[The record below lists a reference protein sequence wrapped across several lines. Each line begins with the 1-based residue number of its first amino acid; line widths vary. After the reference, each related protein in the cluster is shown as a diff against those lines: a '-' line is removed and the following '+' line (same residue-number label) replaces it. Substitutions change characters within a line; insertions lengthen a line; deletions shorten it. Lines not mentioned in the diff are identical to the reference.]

1 MNILFEPSLR
11 LFADGASGG
20 SANGSS
26 GGSANGAQGSE
37 SAGEAESTP
46 GDNGDGKAA
55 SKADKSPSEEKTAK
69 KKSEAAEAYKTDTS
83 ESAGGEAEPGE
94 EKGVRAEA
102 ANESAADEAAADEA
116 AADEVAPDKAQE
128 NGESASDGGQEDGNE
143 TEKLLGSV
151 RETLRE
157 QIKAAETEEVLAA
170 WRREEAAAR
179 EIYPSFSMSSELLN
193 EPLFG
198 VLLKNGVGVRQA
210 YECVHLKEIIGS
222 AVRYAV
228 AETGRRAAGAKN
240 GSSTR
245 PGENSVLDRASSV
258 TRTDVKNLT
267 EKDIMRILSDV
278 SKGAKISFK

>member
-1 MNILFEPSLR
+1 
-11 LFADGASGG
+11 
-20 SANGSS
+20 
-26 GGSANGAQGSE
+26 
-37 SAGEAESTP
+37 
-46 GDNGDGKAA
+46 
-55 SKADKSPSEEKTAK
+55 
-69 KKSEAAEAYKTDTS
+69 
-83 ESAGGEAEPGE
+83 
-94 EKGVRAEA
+94 
-102 ANESAADEAAADEA
+102 
-116 AADEVAPDKAQE
+116 
-128 NGESASDGGQEDGNE
+128 
-143 TEKLLGSV
+143 
-151 RETLRE
+151 
-157 QIKAAETEEVLAA
+157 
-170 WRREEAAAR
+170 
-179 EIYPSFSMSSELLN
+179 MSSELLN

>member
-20 SANGSS
+20 SANG
-26 GGSANGAQGSE
+26 AQGSE

-46 GDNGDGKAA
+46 GNNGDGKAA
-55 SKADKSPSEEKTAK
+55 GKADKSPSEEKTAE
-69 KKSEAAEAYKTDTS
+69 KKSEAAEDYKTDTS
-83 ESAGGEAEPGE
+83 ESAGGKAEPGA
-94 EKGVRAEA
+94 EKNITA
-102 ANESAADEAAADEA
+102 ESASKPDNDEAAADEA
-116 AADEVAPDKAQE
+116 APDKAQE

>member
-46 GDNGDGKAA
+46 GNNGENKAA
-55 SKADKSPSEEKTAK
+55 SKADKSPSEEKTAE
-69 KKSEAAEAYKTDTS
+69 KKSEAADFYEAD
-83 ESAGGEAEPGE
+83 SAENTGGKAEPGE
-94 EKGVRAEA
+94 EKNITA
-102 ANESAADEAAADEA
+102 ESASEPDDEA
-116 AADEVAPDKAQE
+116 APDKAQE

-198 VLLKNGVGVRQA
+198 VLLKNGVGVRRA

>member
-46 GDNGDGKAA
+46 GNNGDGKAA
-55 SKADKSPSEEKTAK
+55 SKADKSPSEEKTAE
-69 KKSEAAEAYKTDTS
+69 KKSEAAEDYKTDTS
-83 ESAGGEAEPGE
+83 ESAGGEAESGE

-102 ANESAADEAAADEA
+102 ANESATDESAADEA
-116 AADEVAPDKAQE
+116 APDKAQE

>member
-46 GDNGDGKAA
+46 GENGDGKAA
-55 SKADKSPSEEKTAK
+55 SKADKSPSEEKTAE
-69 KKSEAAEAYKTDTS
+69 KKSEAAEDYKTDTS

-102 ANESAADEAAADEA
+102 ANESATDEAAADEA
-116 AADEVAPDKAQE
+116 APDKAQE

>member
-11 LFADGASGG
+11 LFAYGASGG

-46 GDNGDGKAA
+46 GENGDGKAA
-55 SKADKSPSEEKTAK
+55 SKADKSPSEEKTAE

-83 ESAGGEAEPGE
+83 ESAGGKAEPGA
-94 EKGVRAEA
+94 EKNITA
-102 ANESAADEAAADEA
+102 ESASEPDDEAAADEA
-116 AADEVAPDKAQE
+116 APDKAQE

>member
-46 GDNGDGKAA
+46 GNNGENKAA
-55 SKADKSPSEEKTAK
+55 GKADKSPSEEKTTE
-69 KKSEAAEAYKTDTS
+69 KKSEAADFYEAD
-83 ESAGGEAEPGE
+83 SAENTGGEAEPGA
-94 EKGVRAEA
+94 EKNITA
-102 ANESAADEAAADEA
+102 ESASKPDDEA
-116 AADEVAPDKAQE
+116 APDKAQE

-151 RETLRE
+151 REMLRE

>member
-26 GGSANGAQGSE
+26 GGSANSAQGSE

-46 GDNGDGKAA
+46 GNNGDGKAA
-55 SKADKSPSEEKTAK
+55 SKADKSPSEEKTAE

-83 ESAGGEAEPGE
+83 ESAGGEAEPGA
-94 EKGVRAEA
+94 EKNITA
-102 ANESAADEAAADEA
+102 ESASEPDDEA
-116 AADEVAPDKAQE
+116 APDKAQE

>member
-11 LFADGASGG
+11 LFADG
-20 SANGSS
+20 SS
-26 GGSANGAQGSE
+26 GGLANGAQGSE
-37 SAGEAESTP
+37 SAGEAESPP
-46 GDNGDGKAA
+46 GNNGDGKAA
-55 SKADKSPSEEKTAK
+55 SKADKPATEEKTAE
-69 KKSEAAEAYKTDTS
+69 KKSEAADFYEAD
-83 ESAGGEAEPGE
+83 SAENTGGKAEPGA
-94 EKGVRAEA
+94 EKNITA
-102 ANESAADEAAADEA
+102 ESASEPDDEA
-116 AADEVAPDKAQE
+116 APDKAQE

-179 EIYPSFSMSSELLN
+179 EIYPSFSMNSELLN

>member
-46 GDNGDGKAA
+46 GDNGENKAA
-55 SKADKSPSEEKTAK
+55 SKADKSPSEEKTAE
-69 KKSEAAEAYKTDTS
+69 KKSEAADFYEAD
-83 ESAGGEAEPGE
+83 SAENTGGEAEPGA
-94 EKGVRAEA
+94 EKNITA
-102 ANESAADEAAADEA
+102 ESASEPAGDEA
-116 AADEVAPDKAQE
+116 APDKAQE

-170 WRREEAAAR
+170 WRKEEAAAR

>member
-46 GDNGDGKAA
+46 GNNGDGKAA
-55 SKADKSPSEEKTAK
+55 SKADKSPSEEKTAE
-69 KKSEAAEAYKTDTS
+69 KKSEAADFYEAD
-83 ESAGGEAEPGE
+83 SAENTGGKAEPGE
-94 EKGVRAEA
+94 EKNITA
-102 ANESAADEAAADEA
+102 ESASEPDDEA
-116 AADEVAPDKAQE
+116 APDKAQE

-198 VLLKNGVGVRQA
+198 VLLKNGVGVRRA

>member
-46 GDNGDGKAA
+46 GNNGENKAA
-55 SKADKSPSEEKTAK
+55 GKADKSPSEEKTAE
-69 KKSEAAEAYKTDTS
+69 KKSEAAEDYKTDTS

-102 ANESAADEAAADEA
+102 ANESATDEAAADEA
-116 AADEVAPDKAQE
+116 APDKAQE

>member
-55 SKADKSPSEEKTAK
+55 SKADKSATEEKTAE
-69 KKSEAAEAYKTDTS
+69 KKSEAADFYEAD
-83 ESAGGEAEPGE
+83 SAENTGGEAEPGE

-102 ANESAADEAAADEA
+102 ANESATDEA
-116 AADEVAPDKAQE
+116 APDKAQE

>member
-46 GDNGDGKAA
+46 GNNGENKAA
-55 SKADKSPSEEKTAK
+55 GKADKSPSEEKTAE
-69 KKSEAAEAYKTDTS
+69 KKSEAADFYEAD
-83 ESAGGEAEPGE
+83 SAENTGGKAEPGE
-94 EKGVRAEA
+94 EKNITA
-102 ANESAADEAAADEA
+102 ESASEHDDEA
-116 AADEVAPDKAQE
+116 APDKAQE

>member
-26 GGSANGAQGSE
+26 GGLANGAQGSE

-46 GDNGDGKAA
+46 GDNDGDGKAA
-55 SKADKSPSEEKTAK
+55 SKADKPATEEKTAE
-69 KKSEAAEAYKTDTS
+69 KKSEA
-83 ESAGGEAEPGE
+83 
-94 EKGVRAEA
+94 
-102 ANESAADEAAADEA
+102 
-116 AADEVAPDKAQE
+116 APDKAQE

>member
-37 SAGEAESTP
+37 SAGEVESTP
-46 GDNGDGKAA
+46 GNNGENKAA
-55 SKADKSPSEEKTAK
+55 GKADKPATEEKTAE
-69 KKSEAAEAYKTDTS
+69 KKSEAAEDYKTDTS

-94 EKGVRAEA
+94 EKGARTEA

-116 AADEVAPDKAQE
+116 APDKAQE

>member
-20 SANGSS
+20 SANG
-26 GGSANGAQGSE
+26 AQGGE
-37 SAGEAESTP
+37 SAGEAESTS
-46 GDNGDGKAA
+46 GESGEGKAA
-55 SKADKSPSEEKTAK
+55 SKADKSPAEEKTAE
-69 KKSEAAEAYKTDTS
+69 KKSEAAETYKTDTA
-83 ESAGGEAEPGE
+83 ESTGGEAEPGA
-94 EKGVRAEA
+94 EKGAPAEA
-102 ANESAADEAAADEA
+102 VDESAADES
-116 AADEVAPDKAQE
+116 APDKSRE
-128 NGESASDGGQEDGNE
+128 NGESASDGGQEDGSE

-170 WRREEAAAR
+170 WRREETAAR

-240 GSSTR
+240 GSAAR

>member
-46 GDNGDGKAA
+46 GNNGDGKAA
-55 SKADKSPSEEKTAK
+55 SKADKSPSEEKTAE
-69 KKSEAAEAYKTDTS
+69 KKSEAADFYEADSVENT
-83 ESAGGEAEPGE
+83 GGKAEPGE

-102 ANESAADEAAADEA
+102 ANEAAADEA
-116 AADEVAPDKAQE
+116 APDEAAPDKAQE

>member
-26 GGSANGAQGSE
+26 GGLANGAQGSE
-37 SAGEAESTP
+37 SAGEAESTS
-46 GDNGDGKAA
+46 GENGDGKAA
-55 SKADKSPSEEKTAK
+55 SKADKSPSEEKTAE

-83 ESAGGEAEPGE
+83 EIAGGKAEPGE

-102 ANESAADEAAADEA
+102 ANESAADEAAVDEA
-116 AADEVAPDKAQE
+116 APDKLQE

>member
-46 GDNGDGKAA
+46 GNNGENKAA
-55 SKADKSPSEEKTAK
+55 SKADKPATEEETAEK
-69 KKSEAAEAYKTDTS
+69 KREAADFYEAD
-83 ESAGGEAEPGE
+83 SAENTGGEAEPGA
-94 EKGVRAEA
+94 EKNITA
-102 ANESAADEAAADEA
+102 ESASEPDDEA
-116 AADEVAPDKAQE
+116 APDKAQE

>member
-46 GDNGDGKAA
+46 GNNGDGKAA
-55 SKADKSPSEEKTAK
+55 SKADKPVTEEKTAE
-69 KKSEAAEAYKTDTS
+69 KKSEAVEAYKTDTS
-83 ESAGGEAEPGE
+83 ESACGEAEPGE

-102 ANESAADEAAADEA
+102 ANESATDEAAADEA
-116 AADEVAPDKAQE
+116 APDKAQE

-170 WRREEAAAR
+170 WRKEEAAAR

>member
-37 SAGEAESTP
+37 SAGEAESTS
-46 GDNGDGKAA
+46 GENGDGKAA
-55 SKADKSPSEEKTAK
+55 SKADKSATEEKTAE
-69 KKSEAAEAYKTDTS
+69 KKSEAADFYEAD
-83 ESAGGEAEPGE
+83 SAENTGGEAEPGE

-102 ANESAADEAAADEA
+102 ANESATDEA
-116 AADEVAPDKAQE
+116 APDKAQE

>member
-37 SAGEAESTP
+37 SAGEAENTP
-46 GDNGDGKAA
+46 GENGDGKAA
-55 SKADKSPSEEKTAK
+55 SKADKSPSEEKTAE
-69 KKSEAAEAYKTDTS
+69 KKSEAADFYEAD
-83 ESAGGEAEPGE
+83 SAENTGGEAEPGE

-116 AADEVAPDKAQE
+116 APDKAQE

>member
-20 SANGSS
+20 SANG
-26 GGSANGAQGSE
+26 AQDSE
-37 SAGEAESTP
+37 SAGEAESTS
-46 GDNGDGKAA
+46 GENGDGKAA
-55 SKADKSPSEEKTAK
+55 SKADKSPSEEKTAE

-116 AADEVAPDKAQE
+116 APDKAQE
-128 NGESASDGGQEDGNE
+128 NGESASDGGQEDGNG

>member
-46 GDNGDGKAA
+46 GNNGDGKAA
-55 SKADKSPSEEKTAK
+55 SKADKPATEEKTAE
-69 KKSEAAEAYKTDTS
+69 KKSEAADFYEAD
-83 ESAGGEAEPGE
+83 SAENTGGKAEPGA
-94 EKGVRAEA
+94 EKGVRVEA
-102 ANESAADEAAADEA
+102 ANESATDEAAADEA
-116 AADEVAPDKAQE
+116 AADKAQE
-128 NGESASDGGQEDGNE
+128 NGESASDGGQEDENE

>member
-46 GDNGDGKAA
+46 GENGDGKAA
-55 SKADKSPSEEKTAK
+55 SKADKSPSEEKTAE
-69 KKSEAAEAYKTDTS
+69 KKSEAAEDYKTDTS
-83 ESAGGEAEPGE
+83 ESAGGKAEPGE

-102 ANESAADEAAADEA
+102 ANESATDEAAADEA
-116 AADEVAPDKAQE
+116 APDKAQE

>member
-37 SAGEAESTP
+37 SAGEAESTS
-46 GDNGDGKAA
+46 GENGENKAA
-55 SKADKSPSEEKTAK
+55 SKADKPVTEEKTAE
-69 KKSEAAEAYKTDTS
+69 KKSEAAEDYKTDTS

-102 ANESAADEAAADEA
+102 ANESAADEA
-116 AADEVAPDKAQE
+116 APDKAQE

>member
-11 LFADGASGG
+11 LFADGSSGG

-26 GGSANGAQGSE
+26 GGSANGARGGE

-46 GDNGDGKAA
+46 GGNGDGKAA
-55 SKADKSPSEEKTAK
+55 SKADKPATEEKTAEQ
-69 KKSEAAEAYKTDTS
+69 KSEAADSYEAD
-83 ESAGGEAEPGE
+83 SAENTGGEAKPGTEKNITE
-94 EKGVRAEA
+94 ES
-102 ANESAADEAAADEA
+102 ANEPADDES
-116 AADEVAPDKAQE
+116 APDKAQE
-128 NGESASDGGQEDGNE
+128 NGESASDGGQEDKNE

-198 VLLKNGVGVRQA
+198 VLLKSGVGVRQA

>member
-46 GDNGDGKAA
+46 GENGDGKAA
-55 SKADKSPSEEKTAK
+55 SKADKSPSEEKTAE
-69 KKSEAAEAYKTDTS
+69 KKSEAAEDYKTDTS

-102 ANESAADEAAADEA
+102 ANESATDEAAADEA
-116 AADEVAPDKAQE
+116 APDKAQE

-210 YECVHLKEIIGS
+210 YECVHLKEIISS

>member
-37 SAGEAESTP
+37 SADEAESTP
-46 GDNGDGKAA
+46 GNNGDGKAA
-55 SKADKSPSEEKTAK
+55 GKADKPATEKKTAE
-69 KKSEAAEAYKTDTS
+69 KKSEAAEDYKTDTS

-94 EKGVRAEA
+94 EKGARTEA

-116 AADEVAPDKAQE
+116 APDKAQE

>member
-46 GDNGDGKAA
+46 GNNGDGKAA
-55 SKADKSPSEEKTAK
+55 GKADKSPSEEKTAE
-69 KKSEAAEAYKTDTS
+69 KKSEAAEDYKTDTS

-116 AADEVAPDKAQE
+116 APDKAQE
-128 NGESASDGGQEDGNE
+128 NGESASDGGQEDRNE

>member
-11 LFADGASGG
+11 LFADGA
-20 SANGSS
+20 S

-55 SKADKSPSEEKTAK
+55 GKADKSPSEEKTAE

-116 AADEVAPDKAQE
+116 APDKAQK